1 MTESKPSG
9 PTKRPTIKDVAR
21 LAGVS
26 IGTVSF
32 ALNGTG
38 PVGSDV
44 RKRVLTAVDELGYRS
59 NQSARSIRTGRSQ
72 TIGLVLPDLTN
83 PFFPQL
89 AQAFEEAA
97 SEAGYAVLLVDS
109 QNGRTERQGLERLD
123 RHGVDGIC
131 WCPASEHDAA
141 AEIGLT
147 IPIAL
152 IDRPLP
158 GYDVVLSDFRA
169 GGELLA
175 RHVVDAGF
183 DAIGLL
189 TGPDDLPGAKQR
201 RGSFRHALG
210 ASSNIRWEVTT
221 PYSLELS
228 QEAIQHLSRFDVD
241 AVVCPNDMAAIA
253 VIHFLNDKGRT
264 VPDDVAVLGF
274 DDIPWA
280 TIVRPHLTTVRQPIG
295 DLGREAFALLM
306 CRIGMP
312 SAPRRTISL
321 DVTFVERNSTRSR
334 QT

>member
-1 MTESKPSG
+1 MARSKPGGG
-9 PTKRPTIKDVAR
+9 PKRPTIVDVAR

-26 IGTVSF
+26 IGTVSL

-38 PVGSDV
+38 PVGEDA
-44 RKRVLTAVDELGYRS
+44 KARVLAAVQELGYRS
-59 NQSARSIRTGRSQ
+59 NQSARSMRTGRSQ
-72 TIGLVLPDLTN
+72 TVGLVLPDLTN

-109 QNGRTERQGLERLD
+109 QNGKTERQGLERLD
-123 RHGVDGIC
+123 RHHVDGIC

-141 AEIGLT
+141 AEIGIN

-158 GYDVVLSDFRA
+158 GYDIVLSDHRT
-169 GGELLA
+169 GGDLLA
-175 RHVVDAGF
+175 KHIIDAGF
-183 DAIGLL
+183 GAIGIL

-201 RGSFRHALG
+201 RSSFKDALG
-210 ASSNIRWEVTT
+210 ASSTISWEATT

-228 QEAIQHLSRFDVD
+228 REAVEHLSRFDVD
-241 AVVCPNDMAAIA
+241 AVLCPNDIVAIA
-253 VIHFLNDKGRT
+253 VIHFFGDNARL

-306 CRIGMP
+306 RRIE
-312 SAPRRTISL
+312 APDAARRTISL
-321 DVTFVERNSTRSR
+321 DVTFVERNSSRSR
-334 QT
+334 